1 MQRLD
6 AREFLLEIFAMS
18 LDRSAERPEIH
29 AVGTDAD
36 GPAPAA
42 GAEGKDLVEAIE
54 QPRPLL
60 LLDEPMELRPVGSEL
75 GGTEPLG
82 EVFQRLIL
90 DGGVGLDA
98 LDALGGGG

>member
-1 MQRLD
+1 
-6 AREFLLEIFAMS
+6 MS
-18 LDRSAERPEIH
+18 LHRGAERPEVH
-29 AVGTDAD
+29 AVGADAD

-42 GAEGKDLVEAIE
+42 GAERQDLVEAIE
-54 QPRPLL
+54 QPGPLL
-60 LLDEPMELRPVGSEL
+60 LLDEPFELRPIGGEL

-82 EVFQRLIL
+82 EVFSRLIL